1 MENSQ
6 LESLNGGIIT
16 QIEKLGNERIKTL
29 WLIAQAEQAL
39 RELPEVI
46 KLNKVIEDC
55 RNSLAE
61 NEAKENELRETAKWL
76 MLEAGLKD
84 FHLANGTKIALQ
96 YTPGAIVIEDESKVP
111 EKYWK
116 EKVTKSIDKTALKKD
131 FNAGE
136 QFDQSIY
143 VQKDIKLV
151 ITFV

>member
-1 MENSQ
+1 
-6 LESLNGGIIT
+6 
-16 QIEKLGNERIKTL
+16 
-29 WLIAQAEQAL
+29 
-39 RELPEVI
+39 
-46 KLNKVIEDC
+46 
-55 RNSLAE
+55 
-61 NEAKENELRETAKWL
+61 
-76 MLEAGLKD
+76 MLEAGLKN

-96 YTPGAIVIEDESKVP
+96 YTPGEIVIEDESKVP